1 MTNDQGTYDIDPAAP
16 AASQLRAIET
26 AGQREQLLSLYR
38 ENRKTL
44 RRWPTGHPPQC
55 YTAFGPQPTA
65 HERRWIDLVHADCDV
80 SSSLIALIAQFVDQR
95 LERFVANS
103 SKGSTI
109 RTQAR
114 A

>member
-1 MTNDQGTYDIDPAAP
+1 MAN
-16 AASQLRAIET
+16 
-26 AGQREQLLSLYR
+26 
-38 ENRKTL
+38 
-44 RRWPTGHPPQC
+44 
-55 YTAFGPQPTA
+55 
-65 HERRWIDLVHADCDV
+65 CDV